1 MPEDM
6 IESNKVY
13 KFSFKNYSYT
23 VNQKKILSKPII
35 QFVED
40 FLCRLFLISKVF
52 TKKKSE
58 EIVSEVPLNLS
69 IVNTMFILIYSV
81 YSHLLMDLSKYKNH
95 KNKMKE

>member
-6 IESNKVY
+6 SNKVFSKIAPITPKPKKTPKVYNSIRGGFFVQIIFNIEGVY
-13 KFSFKNYSYT
+13 KK
-23 VNQKKILSKPII
+23 
-35 QFVED
+35 E
-40 FLCRLFLISKVF
+40 
-52 TKKKSE
+52 E